1 MRFPV
6 NENSAC
12 FSCFR
17 KAIFLR
23 VKLCK
28 NPFFSINSCGIRK
41 DFRWRQ
47 CTFFQVRGVCI
58 CNVHFCGYRSEV
70 YGAVRGT
77 TSGARSEKTRL
88 AEVSKQSLGK
98 PQ

>member
-1 MRFPV
+1 MKILLVFLVLGRQF
-6 NENSAC
+6 
-12 FSCFR
+12 
-17 KAIFLR
+17 FLR
-23 VKLCK
+23 VKLYK
-28 NPFFSINSCGIRK
+28 NLFFSINYYGIRK